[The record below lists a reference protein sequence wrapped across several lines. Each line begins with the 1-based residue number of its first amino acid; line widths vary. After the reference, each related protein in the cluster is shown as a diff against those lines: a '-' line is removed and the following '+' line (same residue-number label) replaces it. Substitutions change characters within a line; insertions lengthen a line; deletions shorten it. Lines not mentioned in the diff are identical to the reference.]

1 MIELV
6 PLHKR
11 PKYQGFLGAIFGLAS
26 IIGPLIGGLL
36 TSKASWRYCFWINV
50 PIGGLAFVGL
60 LLFLPASP
68 PPVPI
73 EGTFWQN
80 LWKFDPVGNM
90 VLAPGIICLL
100 LGLQWGATK
109 YPWKDSRV
117 LALLVVGPVL
127 LLAFFCIQAIQE
139 NGTIPL
145 RILRQRSMASGVV
158 ISLGLGPAL
167 IIPTF
172 YLPIWFQAIKGISA
186 MQSGIRLLPLLLGTV
201 VFVIGAGIAISKSG
215 QYAPWLIIGCAIR
228 VLGGGLMTTLR
239 VHSGIGQ
246 WFGYQVRSSMH
257 ALLW

>member
-1 MIELV
+1 
-6 PLHKR
+6 
-11 PKYQGFLGAIFGLAS
+11 
-26 IIGPLIGGLL
+26 
-36 TSKASWRYCFWINV
+36 
-50 PIGGLAFVGL
+50 
-60 LLFLPASP
+60 
-68 PPVPI
+68 
-73 EGTFWQN
+73 
-80 LWKFDPVGNM
+80 M

-100 LGLQWGATK
+100 LGLQWGGTK

-201 VFVIGAGIAISKSG
+201 AFVIGAGIAISKSG